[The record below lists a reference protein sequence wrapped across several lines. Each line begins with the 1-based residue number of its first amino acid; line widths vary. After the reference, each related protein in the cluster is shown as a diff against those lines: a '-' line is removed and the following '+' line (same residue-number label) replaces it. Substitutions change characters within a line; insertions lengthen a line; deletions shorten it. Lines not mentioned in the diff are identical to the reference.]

1 VDTFYAFIERG
12 ATTVFI
18 RPRKTLLERVIKIED
33 INSFQKI
40 KLFNA
45 MLDWEDGMEVNVG
58 ELGAF

>member
-1 VDTFYAFIERG
+1 VATFYAFIERG

-45 MLDWEDGMEVNVG
+45 MLDWEDGMVLEIYN
-58 ELGAF
+58 LYP